1 MTSTTNAKAAAPR
14 SLTIS
19 RTFAASRDRVFACW
33 SSAERMKR
41 WFSPEGVDVPEAEID
56 CRSGGAFV
64 ICMRMP
70 DGTEHWCRGAF
81 GEVVPPERLSF
92 DCDVSTGAKVG
103 FRVHTVVGFAA
114 DGAGCRMSVE
124 QSYEIYDPA
133 FRFAVEGSAEGWRT
147 TLDKLGREIAHA
159 ESSPAVRGAFSLE
172 RTFKATPAQVFK
184 AFTDERAKSRWFAGG
199 DDDQTITLTERSMDV
214 RPGGREVAV
223 GKWKSGVTTRFDAVY
238 FDVVP
243 DRRLVYTYEMHIDA
257 RKISVSLACVEIE
270 PHPTGVKLKVAEQAV
285 FLDGYEDNGSREH
298 GTNWLMDKL
307 VASLEA

>member
-1 MTSTTNAKAAAPR
+1 MTSTTNAKTAAPR

-19 RTFAASRDRVFACW
+19 RTFAASRERVFACW

-56 CRSGGAFV
+56 CRAGGAFV

-92 DCDVSTGAKVG
+92 DCEVSTGGKVG
-103 FRVHTVVGFAA
+103 FRVHTRVEFAEA
-114 DGAGCRMSVE
+114 HGATRMAVE

-133 FRFAVEGSAEGWRT
+133 FRNAVEGSAEGWRT
-147 TLDKLGREIAHA
+147 TLDKLDREIARV
-159 ESSPAVRGAFSLE
+159 SPALRGAFALE
-172 RTFKATPAQVFK
+172 RVFKATPAQVFR
-184 AFTDERAKSRWFAGG
+184 AFADPQAKSRWFAGG
-199 DDDQTITLTERSMDV
+199 GEDPKLVEREMDV
-214 RPGGREVAV
+214 RPGGRELAV
-223 GKWKSGVTTRFDAVY
+223 GKWKSGLTTRFDAIY

-243 DRRLVYTYEMHIDA
+243 DRRLVYGYEMHLDA

-270 PHPTGVKLKVAEQAV
+270 PHADGVKLKVAEQAV
-285 FLDGYEDNGSREH
+285 FLDGYEDNGARER
-298 GTNWLMDKL
+298 GTAMLMDKL
-307 VASLEA
+307 VATIER

>member
-1 MTSTTNAKAAAPR
+1 MTSTTNAKTAAPR

-19 RTFAASRDRVFACW
+19 RTFAASRERVFACW

-56 CRSGGAFV
+56 CRAGGAFV

-92 DCDVSTGAKVG
+92 DCEVSTGGKVG
-103 FRVHTVVGFAA
+103 FRVHTRVEFAEA
-114 DGAGCRMSVE
+114 HGATRMAVE

-133 FRFAVEGSAEGWRT
+133 FRNAVEGSAEGWRT
-147 TLDKLGREIAHA
+147 TLDKLDREIARV
-159 ESSPAVRGAFSLE
+159 SPALRGAFALE
-172 RTFKATPAQVFK
+172 RVFKATPAQVFR
-184 AFTDERAKSRWFAGG
+184 AFADPQAKSRWFAGG
-199 DDDQTITLTERSMDV
+199 GEDPKLVEREMDV
-214 RPGGREVAV
+214 RPGGRELAV
-223 GKWKSGVTTRFDAVY
+223 GKWKSGLTTRFDAIY

-243 DRRLVYTYEMHIDA
+243 DRRLVYGYEMHLDA

-270 PHPTGVKLKVAEQAV
+270 PHADGVKLKVAGQAV
-285 FLDGYEDNGSREH
+285 FLDGYEDNGARER
-298 GTNWLMDKL
+298 GTAMLMDKL
-307 VASLEA
+307 VATIER

>member
-19 RTFAASRDRVFACW
+19 RTFAAPRERVFACW
-33 SSAERMKR
+33 SSADRMKR
-41 WFSPEGVDVPEAEID
+41 WFSPEGVEVPEAEID

-81 GEVVPPERLSF
+81 GEVVPVERLSF
-92 DCDVSTGAKVG
+92 DCEVSTGGKRG
-103 FRVHTVVGFAA
+103 FLVKTLVRFAVE
-114 DGAGCRMSVE
+114 GAGTRMTVE
-124 QSYEIYDPA
+124 QNYEIYDPA
-133 FRFAVEGSAEGWRT
+133 FRSAVEGSAEGWRT
-147 TLDKLGREIAHA
+147 TLDKLGREIARA
-159 ESSPAVRGAFSLE
+159 QSAPAVRGAFTVE

-199 DDDQTITLTERSMDV
+199 GDDPKLVEREMDV

-223 GKWKSGVTTRFDAVY
+223 GKWKSGMTSRFDAFY

-243 DRRLVYTYEMHIDA
+243 DRRLVYAYEMHLDA

-270 PHPTGVKLKVAEQAV
+270 PHPVGVRLKVSEQAV

-307 VASLEA
+307 VATIEG